1 MVRIV
6 TKHGCNLR
14 RFWKSRLADENIL
27 CRTACMGISA
37 TVYRVFSHDSNPP
50 YCVRMSQ
57 WWNVLFIRKKKKSWW
72 NISFHAVPIWGRRVN
87 AWNTCLQDVA
97 HSWRQQNGGRNCA
110 SENALYLVTLVF
122 VVCDS
127 WIVLCQS
134 ASDSAHVT
142 VVLGIITILRRDVS
156 SSQTMQLYISANSG

>member
-1 MVRIV
+1 MAVIYAVSEKVGEQTKTYFAVQHVWEFLQLCIGYFHMTVIHHIV
-6 TKHGCNLR
+6 LEWVN
-14 RFWKSRLADENIL
+14 DEMFCL
-27 CRTACMGISA
+27 SE
-37 TVYRVFSHDSNPP
+37 
-50 YCVRMSQ
+50 
-57 WWNVLFIRKKKKSWW
+57 KKKSWW
-72 NISFHAVPIWGRRVN
+72 NTSFHAVPIWGRRVN